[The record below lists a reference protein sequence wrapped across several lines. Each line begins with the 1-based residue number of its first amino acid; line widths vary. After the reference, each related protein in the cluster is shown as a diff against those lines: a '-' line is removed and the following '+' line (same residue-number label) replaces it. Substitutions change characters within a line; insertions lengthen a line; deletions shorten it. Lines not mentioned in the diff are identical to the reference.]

1 MTSCPCRP
9 DPVTA
14 PAPANATC
22 DAAASARRRRQIW
35 EVRSRGDGIPL
46 SLRPGPTKKE
56 GVRGSSP
63 RSRSLSRVRL
73 PSTRKG
79 RARPKRLTR
88 TLTEQGGGGT
98 EGQKDGGEGKQG
110 EGRDGKGAKRQ
121 GGRGRWELRLTTCP
135 VLLYAGC
142 N

>member
-1 MTSCPCRP
+1 MGGEIERRWDSLVTSSGADKERGG
-9 DPVTA
+9 
-14 PAPANATC
+14 
-22 DAAASARRRRQIW
+22 AS
-35 EVRSRGDGIPL
+35 S
-46 SLRPGPTKKE
+46 SL
-56 GVRGSSP
+56 

-121 GGRGRWELRLTTCP
+121 GGRGDGGNCD
-135 VLLYAGC
+135 
-142 N
+142 